1 MGRVSL
7 KDVRQKEIILA
18 FYTVAK
24 KIGLENASLAK
35 VADHM
40 DINPSLIAH
49 YFKTREALFAGLIGF
64 TLDRYR
70 DIYNIDGKNYT
81 SRGQLKKLVN
91 NLFSRKWD
99 KLVDDGV
106 FYSCYAFTYRD
117 RRIRKDFR
125 ALHDSLRNMLIEALR
140 KAKKNGVIT
149 ISNERQA
156 AEIIFALVE
165 GAYYY
170 LGMVDSKADYNR
182 KIRVYKKQAWLLLGI

>member
-7 KDVRQKEIILA
+7 KDVRQKEIIMA

-40 DINPSLIAH
+40 NINPSLIAH
-49 YFKTREALFAGLIGF
+49 YFKTREALLAGLISF
-64 TLDRYR
+64 TLERYR
-70 DIYNIDGKNYT
+70 DIYNIDGQNYST
-81 SRGQLKKLVN
+81 VNQLKRLVN

-106 FYSCYAFTYRD
+106 FYSCYALTYRN
-117 RRIRKDFR
+117 RKVRKDFM
-125 ALHDSLRNMLIEALR
+125 ALHNSLRVMLVEALR
-140 KAKKNGVIT
+140 KAKRHGVIT
-149 ISNERQA
+149 IPNEKQTA
-156 AEIIFALVE
+156 DVIFVLVE

-170 LGMVDSKADYNR
+170 LGMVDSKADYDR
-182 KIRVYKKQAWLLLGI
+182 KIGIYKKQALRLLGI